1 MTLSAPGRSNRRRTM
16 WLGCATLMLT
26 TIAAVAVQRTA
37 GAHAALAVAGVY
49 AAGAL
54 VMAWL
59 ASRSTDH
66 PRWAW
71 FGSAGVFASAL
82 VVAALAWPA
91 PAQVKDWA
99 SMAWM
104 FPWLHLV
111 TALSPAPATAT
122 GACAARGA
130 WRGPVL
136 VGTSVVYSSILLVVG
151 WLTR

>member
-1 MTLSAPGRSNRRRTM
+1 MSLSVPSRSDRRRTM
-16 WLGCATLMLT
+16 WLGCATLALT
-26 TIAAVAVQRTA
+26 TIAAVTVQRMA
-37 GAHAALAVAGVY
+37 GANAAMAVAATYG
-49 AAGAL
+49 AGAI

-59 ASRSTDH
+59 ASRSTAH

-71 FGSAGVFASAL
+71 FASAAVFSSAL
-82 VVAALAWPA
+82 VVAAIAWPA

-111 TALSPAPATAT
+111 TALSPAPAT

-151 WLTR
+151 WLNR

>member
-1 MTLSAPGRSNRRRTM
+1 MSLSASRRPGRRRTI
-16 WLGCATLMLT
+16 WLGCATLALT

-37 GAHAALAVAGVY
+37 GANAALAVAGVY
-49 AAGAL
+49 VTGAF

-59 ASRSTDH
+59 ASRATDH

-111 TALSPAPATAT
+111 TALSPAPAT
-122 GACAARGA
+122 GVCAARGA

-136 VGTSVVYSSILLVVG
+136 VGTSLVYSSFLLVVG

>member
-1 MTLSAPGRSNRRRTM
+1 M
-16 WLGCATLMLT
+16 WLGCAALALT
-26 TIAAVAVQRTA
+26 TFAAVAVQRAA
-37 GAHAALAVAGVY
+37 GPNAAMAVAGTY
-49 AAGAL
+49 GAGAF

-111 TALSPAPATAT
+111 TALSPAPAT

>member
-1 MTLSAPGRSNRRRTM
+1 M
-16 WLGCATLMLT
+16 WLGCATLALT
-26 TIAAVAVQRTA
+26 TIGAIAVQRTA
-37 GAHAALAVAGVY
+37 GANAALAVAGIY
-49 AAGAL
+49 GAGAL

-59 ASRSTDH
+59 ASRSTAY

-91 PAQVKDWA
+91 PAQVKDWT
-99 SMAWM
+99 STAWL

-111 TALSPAPATAT
+111 TATSPAPAT
-122 GACAARGA
+122 GACAARGS
-130 WRGPVL
+130 WSGPVL

-151 WLTR
+151 WLNR

>member
-1 MTLSAPGRSNRRRTM
+1 M
-16 WLGCATLMLT
+16 WLGCATLALT
-26 TIAAVAVQRTA
+26 TIAAFTVQR
-37 GAHAALAVAGVY
+37 
-49 AAGAL
+49 AAGANVAMAVAATYGAGAI

-59 ASRSTDH
+59 ASRSTAH

-71 FGSAGVFASAL
+71 FASAGVFALSL
-82 VVAALAWPA
+82 VVAAIAWPA

-111 TALSPAPATAT
+111 TALSPVPAT

-151 WLTR
+151 WLNR

>member
-1 MTLSAPGRSNRRRTM
+1 MSPGAATRSQRRRTM

-82 VVAALAWPA
+82 VVAALAWSA

-111 TALSPAPATAT
+111 TALSPAPAT

-151 WLTR
+151 WLNR